1 MSLELSGRPVLGTA
15 ADLELFVDREGEL
28 DVIERTVRTGG
39 NVLVLGERGSGRTSL
54 LRVLDARL
62 RAEQARSLFVEGALV
77 SSAAELLELIAYR
90 VAPRRAPDYELRG
103 ALERMPES
111 AKLLE
116 RVRHL
121 ERILERSGAP
131 QVVLLDELTS
141 SETAH
146 VLFGRLR
153 DELWRL
159 PLRWVVAGSTAD
171 RVVYLRPPADAFFA
185 RVVTLDPL
193 AADSALSL
201 LRARVPRADAS
212 DARLRSIAA
221 TAEGNPRRLVR
232 TASEVMLEGREIQ
245 DVAESEGR
253 RERILAGLGEPARQV
268 VAEIEANGPAS
279 ASDEQFLRRLG
290 MTRSRAA
297 QLLAQLEREGVLAG
311 TYERAKG
318 RRPRKHYALVS

>member
-1 MSLELSGRPVLGTA
+1 MPLELSGRPVLGTA
-15 ADLELFVDREGEL
+15 ADLELFVDREQEL
-28 DVIERTVRTGG
+28 EVIADTVGAGG

-62 RAEQARSLFVEGALV
+62 RAEHVRSLFVEGALV

-90 VAPRRAPDYELRG
+90 VAPRRAPDYELRRG
-103 ALERMPES
+103 LERLPES
-111 AKLLE
+111 ARLLE

-121 ERILERSGAP
+121 ERVLERSSAL
-131 QVVLLDELTS
+131 QVVLVDELTS
-141 SETAH
+141 AETAH

-159 PLRWVVAGSTAD
+159 PLRWVVAGSMAD

-193 AADSALSL
+193 AAGSALSL
-201 LRARVPRADAS
+201 LRARIPKAAAS

-232 TASEVMLEGREIQ
+232 RAREILLEGREIE
-245 DVAESEGR
+245 DVAASEER
-253 RERILAGLGEPARQV
+253 REGILAGLGEPARQV

-297 QLLAQLEREGVLAG
+297 QLLAQLEREGILAG
-311 TYERAKG
+311 TYERAEG
-318 RRPRKHYALVS
+318 RRPRKHYALVP